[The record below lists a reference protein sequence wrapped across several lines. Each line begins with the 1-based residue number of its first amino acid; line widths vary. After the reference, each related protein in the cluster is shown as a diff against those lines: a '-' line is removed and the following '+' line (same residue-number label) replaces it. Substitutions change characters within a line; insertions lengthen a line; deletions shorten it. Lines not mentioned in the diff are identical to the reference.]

1 MEKSMKIC
9 IKLAKITL
17 FFAVVIL
24 LCRFVLLPHIFPKKY
39 QQEINYFCQQ
49 YELAPSLVYAV
60 IFTESRFDK
69 NAISSKDAK
78 GLMQIREATGEWAA
92 GLLDMEQ
99 YQKQTLF
106 EANINIQ
113 IGCWYLNKL
122 TNQFGTTQ
130 IALAA
135 YNAGSGNVS
144 KWLQDSR
151 YSDDGI
157 TLKEIPYGETKRYVK
172 KVMLVQKIYQW
183 LYGIL

>member
-1 MEKSMKIC
+1 MKIC

-24 LCRFVLLPHIFPKKY
+24 LCRFVVLPHIFPKKY

-49 YELAPSLVYAV
+49 YELSPYLVYAV
-60 IFTESRFDK
+60 IYTESRFDK

-78 GLMQIREATGEWAA
+78 GLRQIGEITGEWAA
-92 GLLDMEQ
+92 ELLDMEQ
-99 YQKQTLF
+99 YQKQMLF
-106 EANINIQ
+106 EPNINIQ

-130 IALAA
+130 TALAA

-144 KWLQDSR
+144 KWLQDSH
-151 YSDDGI
+151 YSDDGK
-157 TLKEIPYGETKRYVK
+157 TLIDIPYGETKRYVK
-172 KVMLVQKIYQW
+172 KVMFVQKIYQW
-183 LYGIL
+183 LYGMI

>member
-1 MEKSMKIC
+1 
-9 IKLAKITL
+9 
-17 FFAVVIL
+17 
-24 LCRFVLLPHIFPKKY
+24 
-39 QQEINYFCQQ
+39 
-49 YELAPSLVYAV
+49 
-60 IFTESRFDK
+60 
-69 NAISSKDAK
+69 
-78 GLMQIREATGEWAA
+78 MQIREATGEWAA

-172 KVMLVQKIYQW
+172 KVMLVQKIYKC
-183 LYGIL
+183 

>member
-1 MEKSMKIC
+1 MKIC

-24 LCRFVLLPHIFPKKY
+24 LCRFVVLPHIFPKKY

-49 YELAPSLVYAV
+49 YELSPSLVYAV

-78 GLMQIREATGEWAA
+78 GLMQIGEITGEWAA
-92 GLLDMEQ
+92 ELLDMEQ
-99 YQKQTLF
+99 YQKQMLF
-106 EANINIQ
+106 EPNIIIQ
-113 IGCWYLNKL
+113 FGCLFLNKL

-130 IALAA
+130 TALAA

-144 KWLQDSR
+144 KWLQDSH
-151 YSDDGI
+151 YSDDGK
-157 TLKEIPYGETKRYVK
+157 TLIDIPYGETKRYVK
-172 KVMLVQKIYQW
+172 KVMFVQKIYQW
-183 LYGIL
+183 LYGMI